1 MRISDW
7 SSDVCSSDLIIC
19 TAIIYGQTVYART
32 VDPCYN
38 RDNILQVEEL
48 SRYQLLDKTEMI
60 AERAKRVPGV
70 LAAGRTTI
78 GVATDNNNNTGFMVP
93 GNPEPITIGT
103 YQVDEGFMDAMGL
116 TLAAGRWFQEGRPMD
131 DMTLP
136 IGRAHD

>member
-1 MRISDW
+1 
-7 SSDVCSSDLIIC
+7 
-19 TAIIYGQTVYART
+19 
-32 VDPCYN
+32 
-38 RDNILQVEEL
+38 
-48 SRYQLLDKTEMI
+48 MI

-116 TLAAGRWFQEGRPMD
+116 TLAAGRWFQEGRPME

-136 IGRAHD
+136 YPTEDESQRARAHRGGKNGRNEPATIRRRKESV